1 MLKLDKAIIYLL
13 VDWSGP
19 ERVSRSI
26 VYKALNEHKGDG
38 IPTFQIDCSDQ
49 TKQYFVK
56 WLNEQGN
63 NKDEIYFGGYGEIIL
78 VANSAVKDY
87 IKNPGQHG
95 LEKVR
100 EKLNEWNNQY

>member
-1 MLKLDKAIIYLL
+1 MLTLDKAIVYLL

-26 VYKALNEHKGDG
+26 VYKVLNEVNKSD

-49 TKQYFVK
+49 TKQYVVT
-56 WLNEQGN
+56 WLEAQGKN
-63 NKDEIYFGGYGEIIL
+63 QHELYYGGYGETLL
-78 VANSAVKDY
+78 VAKSTIKDY
-87 IKNPGQHG
+87 IKNPGQLG

-100 EKLNEWNNQY
+100 EKLIEWYNQY